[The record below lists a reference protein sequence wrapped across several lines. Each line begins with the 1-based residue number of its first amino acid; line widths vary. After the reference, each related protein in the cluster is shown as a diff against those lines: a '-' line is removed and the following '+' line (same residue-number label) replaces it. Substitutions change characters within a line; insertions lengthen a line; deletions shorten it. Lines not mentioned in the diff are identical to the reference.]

1 MKNIITALDLQGQT
15 ELIVNKA
22 VEMADKF
29 GASLH
34 LVHVVAPVGTYI
46 ATNLVDPLAGMETA
60 LLPNELDLIETHKN
74 IANEKL
80 DKIEVQLKSGE
91 VIRKVLFGLVE
102 DEVVNYATEAG
113 ADMIVIGTH
122 QHSGLSRLLNGET
135 SVRILHEAQIPIL
148 VIPTVEHK

>member
-1 MKNIITALDLQGQT
+1 MKNIIAALDLQQQT
-15 ELIVNKA
+15 ELVINKA

-29 GASLH
+29 EADLH

-46 ATNLVDPLAGMETA
+46 ATNMVDPLAGMETA
-60 LLPNELDLIETHKN
+60 MLPNELDLIEVHKN
-74 IANEKL
+74 IAREKL
-80 DKIEVQLKSGE
+80 DKMEARLNAGE
-91 VIRKVLFGLVE
+91 ITRRILFGMVE
-102 DEVVNYATEAG
+102 DEIVNYAREVN

-148 VIPTVEHK
+148 VIPTVENK